1 MQFRDFFPVSTNT
14 SLKESCYGALGAF
27 VGLLGTALLCRGGLG
42 LEVHWLIAP
51 MGASAV
57 LLFATPASP
66 LAQPW
71 SILVGNGVSA
81 LMGVLSASLVAD
93 PAQAAALAVMLAIAA
108 MLLTRSLHP
117 PGGAVA
123 LTAVIGGEGIRQLGV
138 GYVLLPVLLNSLL
151 LLLLAL
157 CYNRLLGRRYPNSG
171 QARPNRHQTADPQ
184 PSERVATQAEDI
196 DFALEKHGELLDISR
211 QDLQALLQEAQL
223 HALRARVGTVRV
235 QEVMSRD
242 LILIEAQQPAMAAW
256 QLLSHHQVKALP
268 VVDEAGRLT
277 GIITL
282 HDLMIDRVKQQPRAA
297 ASLAELLVAA
307 LMSRA
312 VQTARH
318 DQPLYD
324 LVGAFSDG
332 GLHHMPV
339 VDGEQLVGILTQSDM
354 VAALFNLTLHPALG
368 ETGAPVSP
376 VSL

>member
-27 VGLLGTALLCRGGLG
+27 VGLLGTALLCRWGLG

-57 LLFATPASP
+57 LLFAAPASP

-184 PSERVATQAEDI
+184 PSERVATQAADI

-242 LILIEAQQPAMAAW
+242 LILIAAQQPAMAAW

-282 HDLMIDRVKQQPRAA
+282 HDLMIDRVLQQPRGAA
-297 ASLAELLVAA
+297 DLAELRVAD
-307 LMSRA
+307 LMTRKVS
-312 VQTARH
+312 TARH
-318 DQPLYD
+318 DQQLYD

-354 VAALFNLTLHPALG
+354 VAALFNLALHPAQG
-368 ETGAPVSP
+368 ETGVPVST
-376 VSL
+376 

>member
-14 SLKESCYGALGAF
+14 SIKESCYGALGAF
-27 VGLLGTALLCRGGLG
+27 VGLLGTALLCRWGLG

-57 LLFATPASP
+57 LLFAAPASP

-71 SILVGNGVSA
+71 SIVVGNGVSA

-93 PAQAAALAVMLAIAA
+93 PALAAALAVMLAIAA
-108 MLLTRSLHP
+108 MFLTRSLHP

-157 CYNRLLGRRYPNSG
+157 CYNRLLGRRYPNSS
-171 QARPNRHQTADPQ
+171 QAQPNRHQTADPQ
-184 PSERVATQAEDI
+184 PSERVATQAADI

-223 HALRARVGTVRV
+223 HALQARVGTVRV
-235 QEVMSRD
+235 QDVMSRD

-282 HDLMIDRVKQQPRAA
+282 HDLMIDRVLQQPRGAA
-297 ASLAELLVAA
+297 DLAELRVAD
-307 LMSRA
+307 LMTRNVSI
-312 VQTARH
+312 ARRY
-318 DQPLYD
+318 QPLYD

-354 VAALFNLTLHPALG
+354 VAALFNLALHPAQG
-368 ETGAPVSP
+368 EAGAPVSP
-376 VSL
+376 

>member
-14 SLKESCYGALGAF
+14 SIKESCYGALGAF
-27 VGLLGTALLCRGGLG
+27 VGLLGTALLCRWGLG

-57 LLFATPASP
+57 LLFAAPASP

-71 SILVGNGVSA
+71 SIVVGNGVSA
-81 LMGVLSASLVAD
+81 LMGVLSASLVVD
-93 PAQAAALAVMLAIAA
+93 PALAAALAVMLAIAA
-108 MLLTRSLHP
+108 MFLTRSLHP

-171 QARPNRHQTADPQ
+171 QAQPNRHQTADPQ
-184 PSERVATQAEDI
+184 PSERVATQAADI
-196 DFALEKHGELLDISR
+196 DFALDKHGELLDISR

-235 QEVMSRD
+235 QDVMSRD

-282 HDLMIDRVKQQPRAA
+282 HDLMIDRALHQPRGAA
-297 ASLAELLVAA
+297 ELAELRVAD
-307 LMSRA
+307 LMTRNVS
-312 VQTARH
+312 TARRY
-318 DQPLYD
+318 QPLYD

-354 VAALFNLTLHPALG
+354 VAALFNLALHPAQG
-368 ETGAPVSP
+368 ETGVPASP
-376 VSL
+376 

>member
-14 SLKESCYGALGAF
+14 SIKESCYGALGAF
-27 VGLLGTALLCRGGLG
+27 VGLLGTALLCRWGLG

-57 LLFATPASP
+57 LLFAAPASP

-71 SILVGNGVSA
+71 SIVVGNGVSA

-93 PAQAAALAVMLAIAA
+93 PALAAALAVMLAIAA
-108 MLLTRSLHP
+108 MFLTRSLHP

-171 QARPNRHQTADPQ
+171 QAQPNRHQTADPQ
-184 PSERVATQAEDI
+184 PSERVATQAADI

-235 QEVMSRD
+235 QDVMSRD

-282 HDLMIDRVKQQPRAA
+282 HDLMIDRALQQPRGAA
-297 ASLAELLVAA
+297 DLAELRVAD
-307 LMSRA
+307 LMTRNVS
-312 VQTARH
+312 TARRY
-318 DQPLYD
+318 QPLYD

-354 VAALFNLTLHPALG
+354 VAALFNLALHPAQG
-368 ETGAPVSP
+368 ETGAPVNP
-376 VSL
+376 

>member
-14 SLKESCYGALGAF
+14 SIKESCYGALGAF
-27 VGLLGTALLCRGGLG
+27 VGLLGTALLCRWGLG

-57 LLFATPASP
+57 LLFAAPASP

-71 SILVGNGVSA
+71 SIVVGNGVSA

-93 PAQAAALAVMLAIAA
+93 PALAAALAVMLAIAA
-108 MLLTRSLHP
+108 MFLTRSLHP

-123 LTAVIGGEGIRQLGV
+123 LTAVIGGEGIRQLGA

-171 QARPNRHQTADPQ
+171 QAQPNRHQTADPQ
-184 PSERVATQAEDI
+184 PSERVATQAADI

-235 QEVMSRD
+235 QDVMSRD

-256 QLLSHHQVKALP
+256 QRLSHHQVKALP

-282 HDLMIDRVKQQPRAA
+282 HDLMIDRTLQQPRGAA
-297 ASLAELLVAA
+297 DLAELRVAD
-307 LMSRA
+307 LMTRNVS
-312 VQTARH
+312 TARRY
-318 DQPLYD
+318 QPLYD

-354 VAALFNLTLHPALG
+354 VAALFNLALHPAQS
-368 ETGAPVSP
+368 EAGAPASP
-376 VSL
+376 

>member
-14 SLKESCYGALGAF
+14 SIKESCYGALGAF
-27 VGLLGTALLCRGGLG
+27 AGLLGTALLCRWGLG

-57 LLFATPASP
+57 LLFAAPASP

-71 SILVGNGVSA
+71 SIVVGNGVSA
-81 LMGVLSASLVAD
+81 LMGVLSASLVAE
-93 PAQAAALAVMLAIAA
+93 PSLAAALAVMLAIAA
-108 MLLTRSLHP
+108 MFLTRSLHP

-171 QARPNRHQTADPQ
+171 QAQPNRHQTADPQ
-184 PSERVATQAEDI
+184 PSERVATQAADI

-235 QEVMSRD
+235 QDVMSRD
-242 LILIEAQQPAMAAW
+242 LILIAAQQPAMAAW

-268 VVDEAGRLT
+268 VVDEADRLT

-282 HDLMIDRVKQQPRAA
+282 HDLMIDRALQQPRGAA
-297 ASLAELLVAA
+297 DLAELRVVD
-307 LMSRA
+307 LMTRNVS
-312 VQTARH
+312 TARRY
-318 DQPLYD
+318 QPLYD

-354 VAALFNLTLHPALG
+354 VAALFNLALHPAQG
-368 ETGAPVSP
+368 ETGAPVNP
-376 VSL
+376 

>member
-14 SLKESCYGALGAF
+14 SIKESCYGALGAF
-27 VGLLGTALLCRGGLG
+27 VGLLGTALLCRWGLG

-57 LLFATPASP
+57 LLFAAPASP

-71 SILVGNGVSA
+71 SIVVGNGVSA

-93 PAQAAALAVMLAIAA
+93 PALAAALAVMLAIAA
-108 MLLTRSLHP
+108 MFLTRSLHP

-157 CYNRLLGRRYPNSG
+157 CYNRLRGRHYPNSG
-171 QARPNRHQTADPQ
+171 QAQPNRHQTADPQ
-184 PSERVATQAEDI
+184 PSERVATQAADI

-235 QEVMSRD
+235 QDVMSRD

-282 HDLMIDRVKQQPRAA
+282 HDLMIDRALQQPRGAA
-297 ASLAELLVAA
+297 DLAELRVAD
-307 LMSRA
+307 LMTRNVS
-312 VQTARH
+312 TARRY
-318 DQPLYD
+318 QPLYD

-354 VAALFNLTLHPALG
+354 VAALFNLALHPAQG
-368 ETGAPVSP
+368 EIGAPVSP
-376 VSL
+376 

>member
-14 SLKESCYGALGAF
+14 SIKESCYGALGAF
-27 VGLLGTALLCRGGLG
+27 VGLLGTALLCRWGLG

-57 LLFATPASP
+57 LLFAAPASP

-71 SILVGNGVSA
+71 SIVVGNGVSA

-93 PAQAAALAVMLAIAA
+93 PALAAALAVMLAIAA
-108 MLLTRSLHP
+108 MFLTRSLHP

-123 LTAVIGGEGIRQLGV
+123 LTAVIGGEGIRQLGA

-171 QARPNRHQTADPQ
+171 QAQPNRHQTDDPQ
-184 PSERVATQAEDI
+184 PSERVATQAADI

-235 QEVMSRD
+235 QDVMSRD
-242 LILIEAQQPAMAAW
+242 LILIAAQQPAMAAW

-268 VVDEAGRLT
+268 VVDEAGRLI

-282 HDLMIDRVKQQPRAA
+282 HDLMIDRALQQPRGAA
-297 ASLAELLVAA
+297 DLAELRVAD
-307 LMSRA
+307 LMTRNVS
-312 VQTARH
+312 TARRY
-318 DQPLYD
+318 QPLYD

-354 VAALFNLTLHPALG
+354 VAALFNLALHPAQG
-368 ETGAPVSP
+368 ETGEPVSP
-376 VSL
+376 

>member
-14 SLKESCYGALGAF
+14 SIKESCYGALGAF
-27 VGLLGTALLCRGGLG
+27 VGLLGTALLCRWGLG

-57 LLFATPASP
+57 LLFAAPASP

-71 SILVGNGVSA
+71 SIVVGNGVSA

-93 PAQAAALAVMLAIAA
+93 PALAAALAVMLAIAA
-108 MLLTRSLHP
+108 MFLTRSLHP

-171 QARPNRHQTADPQ
+171 QAQPNRHQTADPQ
-184 PSERVATQAEDI
+184 PSERVATQAADI
-196 DFALEKHGELLDISR
+196 DFALDKHGELLDISR

-282 HDLMIDRVKQQPRAA
+282 HDLMIDRALQQPRGAA
-297 ASLAELLVAA
+297 DLAELRVAD
-307 LMSRA
+307 LMTRHVS
-312 VQTARH
+312 TARRY
-318 DQPLYD
+318 QPLYD

-354 VAALFNLTLHPALG
+354 VAALFNLALHPAQG
-368 ETGAPVSP
+368 EIGAPVSP
-376 VSL
+376 

>member
-14 SLKESCYGALGAF
+14 SIKESCYGALGAF
-27 VGLLGTALLCRGGLG
+27 VGLLGTALLCRWGLG

-57 LLFATPASP
+57 LLFAAPASP

-71 SILVGNGVSA
+71 SIVVGNGVSA

-93 PAQAAALAVMLAIAA
+93 PALAAALAVMLAIAA
-108 MLLTRSLHP
+108 MFLTRSLHP

-123 LTAVIGGEGIRQLGV
+123 LTAVIGGEGIRQLGA

-171 QARPNRHQTADPQ
+171 QAQPNRHQTADPQ
-184 PSERVATQAEDI
+184 PSERVATQAADI

-268 VVDEAGRLT
+268 VVDEAGRLI

-282 HDLMIDRVKQQPRAA
+282 HDLMIDRALQQPRGAA
-297 ASLAELLVAA
+297 DLAELRVAD
-307 LMSRA
+307 LMTRNVS
-312 VQTARH
+312 TARRY
-318 DQPLYD
+318 QPLYD

-354 VAALFNLTLHPALG
+354 VAALFNLALHPAQG
-368 ETGAPVSP
+368 ETGEPVSP
-376 VSL
+376 

>member
-27 VGLLGTALLCRGGLG
+27 VGLLGTALLCRWGLG

-57 LLFATPASP
+57 LLFAAPASP

-81 LMGVLSASLVAD
+81 LMGVLSASLVVD

-184 PSERVATQAEDI
+184 PSERVATQAADI

-242 LILIEAQQPAMAAW
+242 LILIAAQQPAMAAW

-282 HDLMIDRVKQQPRAA
+282 HDLMIDRVLQQPRGAA
-297 ASLAELLVAA
+297 DLAELRVAD
-307 LMSRA
+307 LMTRKVS
-312 VQTARH
+312 TARH
-318 DQPLYD
+318 DQQLYD

-354 VAALFNLTLHPALG
+354 VAALFNLALHPAQG
-368 ETGAPVSP
+368 ETGVPVST
-376 VSL
+376 

>member
-27 VGLLGTALLCRGGLG
+27 VGLLGTALLCRWGLG

-57 LLFATPASP
+57 LLFAAPASP

-81 LMGVLSASLVAD
+81 LMGVLSASLVVD

-184 PSERVATQAEDI
+184 PSERVATQAADI

-242 LILIEAQQPAMAAW
+242 LILIAAQQPAMAAW

-282 HDLMIDRVKQQPRAA
+282 HDLMIDRVLQQPRGAA
-297 ASLAELLVAA
+297 DLAELRVAD
-307 LMSRA
+307 LMTRKVS
-312 VQTARH
+312 TARH

-339 VDGEQLVGILTQSDM
+339 LDGEQLVGILTQSDM
-354 VAALFNLTLHPALG
+354 VAALFNLALHPAQG
-368 ETGAPVSP
+368 ETGAPVGP
-376 VSL
+376 

>member
-1 MQFRDFFPVSTNT
+1 
-14 SLKESCYGALGAF
+14 
-27 VGLLGTALLCRGGLG
+27 
-42 LEVHWLIAP
+42 

-57 LLFATPASP
+57 LLFAAPASP

-71 SILVGNGVSA
+71 SIVVGNGVSA

-93 PAQAAALAVMLAIAA
+93 PALAAALAVMLAIAA
-108 MLLTRSLHP
+108 MFLTRSLHP

-171 QARPNRHQTADPQ
+171 QAQPNRHQTADPQ
-184 PSERVATQAEDI
+184 PSERVATQAADI

-235 QEVMSRD
+235 QDVMSRD
-242 LILIEAQQPAMAAW
+242 LILIAAQQPAMAAW

-282 HDLMIDRVKQQPRAA
+282 HDLMIDRALQQPRGAA
-297 ASLAELLVAA
+297 DLAELRVAE
-307 LMSRA
+307 LMTRNVS
-312 VQTARH
+312 TARRY
-318 DQPLYD
+318 QPLYD

-354 VAALFNLTLHPALG
+354 VAALFNLALHPAQG
-368 ETGAPVSP
+368 ETGAPASP
-376 VSL
+376 

>member
-14 SLKESCYGALGAF
+14 SLKESCYGAFGAF
-27 VGLLGTALLCRGGLG
+27 VGLLGTALLCRWGLG

-57 LLFATPASP
+57 LLFAAPASP

-108 MLLTRSLHP
+108 MFLTRSLHP

-184 PSERVATQAEDI
+184 PSERVATQAADI

-242 LILIEAQQPAMAAW
+242 LILIAAPQPAMAAW

-268 VVDEAGRLT
+268 VMDEAGRLT

-282 HDLMIDRVKQQPRAA
+282 HDLMIDRVLQQPRGAA
-297 ASLAELLVAA
+297 ELAELRVAD
-307 LMSRA
+307 LMTRKVS
-312 VQTARH
+312 TARH

-339 VDGEQLVGILTQSDM
+339 MDGEQLVGILTQSDM
-354 VAALFNLTLHPALG
+354 VAALFNLALHPALG
-368 ETGAPVSP
+368 ETGAPVS
-376 VSL
+376 S

>member
-14 SLKESCYGALGAF
+14 SIKESCYGALGAF
-27 VGLLGTALLCRGGLG
+27 VGLLGTALLCRWGLG

-57 LLFATPASP
+57 LLFAAPASP

-71 SILVGNGVSA
+71 SIVVGNGVSA

-93 PAQAAALAVMLAIAA
+93 PALAAALAVMLAIAA
-108 MLLTRSLHP
+108 MFLTRSLHP

-171 QARPNRHQTADPQ
+171 QAQPNRHQTADPQ
-184 PSERVATQAEDI
+184 PSERVATQAADI

-242 LILIEAQQPAMAAW
+242 LILIAAQQPAMAAW

-282 HDLMIDRVKQQPRAA
+282 HDLMIDRALQQPRGAA
-297 ASLAELLVAA
+297 ELAELRVAD
-307 LMSRA
+307 LMTRNVS
-312 VQTARH
+312 TARRY
-318 DQPLYD
+318 QPLYD

-354 VAALFNLTLHPALG
+354 VAALFNLALHPAQG
-368 ETGAPVSP
+368 EIGAPVSP
-376 VSL
+376 

>member
-14 SLKESCYGALGAF
+14 SIKESCYGALGAF
-27 VGLLGTALLCRGGLG
+27 VGLLGTALLCRWGLG

-57 LLFATPASP
+57 LLFAAPASP

-71 SILVGNGVSA
+71 SIVVGNGVSA

-93 PAQAAALAVMLAIAA
+93 PALAAALAVMLAIAA
-108 MLLTRSLHP
+108 MFLTRSLHP

-171 QARPNRHQTADPQ
+171 QAQPNRHQTADPQ
-184 PSERVATQAEDI
+184 PSERVATQAADI

-235 QEVMSRD
+235 QDVMSRD

-256 QLLSHHQVKALP
+256 QRLSHHQVKALP

-282 HDLMIDRVKQQPRAA
+282 HDLMIDRVLQQPRGAA
-297 ASLAELLVAA
+297 DLAELRVAD
-307 LMSRA
+307 LMTRNVSI
-312 VQTARH
+312 ARRY
-318 DQPLYD
+318 QPLYD

-354 VAALFNLTLHPALG
+354 VAALFNLALHPAQG
-368 ETGAPVSP
+368 EAGAPVSP
-376 VSL
+376 